1 MELLT
6 YDDAVDIDVH
16 ELIMDIDD
24 IMHRRITN
32 GTGIIIP
39 HNDIQKFVA
48 DLIRENNKMQHKL
61 RNEQNKLRNEQN
73 ELEDEIKEFNRD
85 FDKMY
90 KKKINQGKVI
100 ENRNGISNKIKYYI
114 FNYVLIRHIGCGS
127 TTRKVRCEDC
137 IYDYN
142 SEGCKTVRKEYG
154 YLLLY
159 DNKKFI

>member
-6 YDDAVDIDVH
+6 LDDAVDIDVH
-16 ELIMDIDD
+16 DLIMDIDD
-24 IMHRRITN
+24 VMHRRITDK
-32 GTGIIIP
+32 TGIIIS
-39 HNDIQKFVA
+39 HNDIRKFVA
-48 DLIRENNKMQHKL
+48 NLIRENNKTQHEL
-61 RNEQNKLRNEQN
+61 RNERNK
-73 ELEDEIKEFNRD
+73 LEDEIKEFNRD

-90 KKKINQGKVI
+90 KKKMNQGKVI

-114 FNYVLIRHIGCGS
+114 FNYALIQHIGCGS
-127 TTRKVRCEDC
+127 ATRKVRCEDC
-137 IYDYN
+137 IYEYD